1 MPAGQSPGLKRI
13 EQDWEDHRAK
23 DSELR
28 PFETENLP
36 TVGRGDSQSHD
47 TLFDMFDLSNDRDQS
62 VGDGHSRPFN
72 ATEDGRTPTYPS
84 SPRSPGR
91 LRVPQR
97 VDAIQQTT
105 EVTDS
110 PSELY
115 GYHVPQIVT
124 LSSAHTQV
132 DLLRFNGGDR
142 RSVHDTFAPLARRMP
157 PSLLGLLLGFPP
169 IGRRVSRGLCPA
181 SFMHRD
187 ALRKAAA
194 VEVLPRSGFL
204 YRDYFAC
211 DFASEVW
218 GVGVQ
223 APSPTPKVHFQVL
236 PRTDRCNIA
245 AMNKS
250 RQ

>member
-1 MPAGQSPGLKRI
+1 M
-13 EQDWEDHRAK
+13 
-23 DSELR
+23 
-28 PFETENLP
+28 
-36 TVGRGDSQSHD
+36 
-47 TLFDMFDLSNDRDQS
+47 
-62 VGDGHSRPFN
+62 
-72 ATEDGRTPTYPS
+72 
-84 SPRSPGR
+84 
-91 LRVPQR
+91 PQR
-97 VDAIQQTT
+97 VDAIAQT
-105 EVTDS
+105 TDS

-124 LSSAHTQV
+124 SRSAHTQV
-132 DLLRFNGGDR
+132 DLLRFNRGDR

-218 GVGVQ
+218 GG
-223 APSPTPKVHFQVL
+223 PSPTSEVHFQVS
-236 PRTDRCNIA
+236 PRTNRCSIA

-250 RQ
+250 RK